1 MKLKMVKVSII
12 VPFYNVEKYIE
23 KCLTSLVN
31 QTLEEIEI
39 ILVNDGSKDNS
50 IKVAKDFEQKYPA
63 KIRYYEKPNGGLGDA
78 RNFGIKFAKGEYIA
92 FLDSDDYVEP
102 TMYEEMY
109 EMAIKEKS
117 DMVECDFWWEYP
129 NKKKEDIGVEYKN
142 QNDMLLKARVVAWN
156 KLIKKEIYEKH
167 PEARFAVGLR
177 YEDVEGF
184 YKILPYIN
192 KVSFVRKPFIHYVQR
207 NNSISNTQN
216 KKNEEMF
223 IVLDN
228 VLNYYKEKN
237 IYEKFEKELEYT
249 YTRYLLC
256 SSLKRISKIQEKQIR
271 KDLLEKTWN
280 ELNTK
285 FPDWKK
291 NKILNSNW
299 SLKNM
304 YIKSVNK
311 MTFKFYAF
319 IFGVI

>member
-1 MKLKMVKVSII
+1 MVKVSII

-39 ILVNDGSKDNS
+39 ILVNDGSKDES

-129 NKKKEDIGVEYKN
+129 NKKKDDRGVEYKN

-156 KLIKKEIYEKH
+156 KLIKKDIYEKH

-311 MTFKFYAF
+311 MTFKFYTF

>member
-1 MKLKMVKVSII
+1 MVKVSII

-102 TMYEEMY
+102 TTYEEMY

-129 NKKKEDIGVEYKN
+129 NKKKEDIVVEYKN

-291 NKILNSNW
+291 NKMLNSNW

>member
-1 MKLKMVKVSII
+1 MVKVSII

-291 NKILNSNW
+291 NKILNSNC

-311 MTFKFYAF
+311 MAFKFYAF

>member
-1 MKLKMVKVSII
+1 MVKVSII

-39 ILVNDGSKDNS
+39 ILVNDGSKDKS

-156 KLIKKEIYEKH
+156 KLIKKDIYEKH

-192 KVSFVRKPFIHYVQR
+192 KVSFIRKPFIHYVQR

-291 NKILNSNW
+291 NKILNNNW

-311 MTFKFYAF
+311 MTFKFYTF

>member
-1 MKLKMVKVSII
+1 MVKVSII

-39 ILVNDGSKDNS
+39 ILVNDGSKDES

-129 NKKKEDIGVEYKN
+129 NKKKDDRGVEYKN

-192 KVSFVRKPFIHYVQR
+192 KVSFIRKPFIHYVQR

-311 MTFKFYAF
+311 MTFKFYTF

>member
-1 MKLKMVKVSII
+1 MVKVSII

-117 DMVECDFWWEYP
+117 DMVECNFWWEYP

-216 KKNEEMF
+216 KKNVEMF
-223 IVLDN
+223 KVLDN

-256 SSLKRISKIQEKQIR
+256 SSLKRISKIQEKQVR

>member
-1 MKLKMVKVSII
+1 MVKVSII

-117 DMVECDFWWEYP
+117 DMVECNFWWEYP

-237 IYEKFEKELEYT
+237 IYEKFENELEYT

-291 NKILNSNW
+291 NKMLNSNW

>member
-1 MKLKMVKVSII
+1 MVKVSII

-39 ILVNDGSKDNS
+39 ILVNDGSKDES

-129 NKKKEDIGVEYKN
+129 NKKKDDRGVEYKN

-156 KLIKKEIYEKH
+156 KLIKKDIYVKH

-192 KVSFVRKPFIHYVQR
+192 KVSFIRKPFIHYVQR

-311 MTFKFYAF
+311 MTFKFYTF

>member
-1 MKLKMVKVSII
+1 MVKVSII

-129 NKKKEDIGVEYKN
+129 NKKKDDRGVEYKN

-156 KLIKKEIYEKH
+156 KLIKKDIYEKH

-192 KVSFVRKPFIHYVQR
+192 KVSFIRKPFIHYVQR

-311 MTFKFYAF
+311 MTFKFYTF

>member
-1 MKLKMVKVSII
+1 MVKVSII

-117 DMVECDFWWEYP
+117 DMVECNFWWEYP

-291 NKILNSNW
+291 NKMLNSNW

>member
-1 MKLKMVKVSII
+1 MVKVSII

-50 IKVAKDFEQKYPA
+50 IKVAKDFEQKYSA

-291 NKILNSNW
+291 NKMLNSNW

>member
-39 ILVNDGSKDNS
+39 ILVNDGSKDES

-129 NKKKEDIGVEYKN
+129 NKKKDDRGVEYKN

-156 KLIKKEIYEKH
+156 KLIKKDIYEKH

-192 KVSFVRKPFIHYVQR
+192 KVSFIRKPFIHYVQR

-311 MTFKFYAF
+311 MTFKFYTF

>member
-1 MKLKMVKVSII
+1 MVKVSII

-39 ILVNDGSKDNS
+39 ILVNDGSKDES

-129 NKKKEDIGVEYKN
+129 NKKKDDRGVEYKN

-156 KLIKKEIYEKH
+156 KLIKKDIYEKH

-192 KVSFVRKPFIHYVQR
+192 KVSFIRKPFIHYVQR